1 MEVNRDEAERCI
13 DIATAALT
21 NNQAEKAVRFLEKAQ
36 KLFPTDKA
44 RALLDLIAKNGFT
57 PGHDNQSTSD
67 GTGPRQRRPGEEDQG
82 EKASQTAKSYTSDQ
96 LDAVKKGA
104 RVAGLDSNRFF
115 TQRSYPLGYLPPTL
129 LPVRLPAA
137 QRSYPLGYLRR
148 PRSYPLG
155 YLPPNALTGRLSA
168 AQRSYPL
175 GYLPPNA
182 LTR

>member
-57 PGHDNQSTSD
+57 PGHDNQSGGTSD

-96 LDAVKKGA
+96 LDAVKK
-104 RVAGLDSNRFF
+104 
-115 TQRSYPLGYLPPTL
+115 
-129 LPVRLPAA
+129 
-137 QRSYPLGYLRR
+137 
-148 PRSYPLG
+148 
-155 YLPPNALTGRLSA
+155 
-168 AQRSYPL
+168 
-175 GYLPPNA
+175 
-182 LTR
+182 

>member
-44 RALLDLIAKNGFT
+44 RGKRRPLEKRNECQLA
-57 PGHDNQSTSD
+57 SSD

-96 LDAVKKGA
+96 LDAVKKIKQCKDFYEILGVKKDA
-104 RVAGLDSNRFF
+104 SEDDLKK
-115 TQRSYPLGYLPPTL
+115 SYRKLALKFHPDKK
-129 LPVRLPAA
+129 
-137 QRSYPLGYLRR
+137 
-148 PRSYPLG
+148 PR
-155 YLPPNALTGRLSA
+155 
-168 AQRSYPL
+168 
-175 GYLPPNA
+175 
-182 LTR
+182 TRCH

>member
-13 DIATAALT
+13 DIASAALT

-57 PGHDNQSTSD
+57 PGHDNQSGTSD

-96 LDAVKKGA
+96 LDAVKK
-104 RVAGLDSNRFF
+104 
-115 TQRSYPLGYLPPTL
+115 
-129 LPVRLPAA
+129 
-137 QRSYPLGYLRR
+137 
-148 PRSYPLG
+148 
-155 YLPPNALTGRLSA
+155 
-168 AQRSYPL
+168 
-175 GYLPPNA
+175 
-182 LTR
+182 